1 MHPISRTFLLAAAT
15 ALLAQGASQAALIA
29 HYQAEDN
36 ALDATGVNH
45 GTLMAGADFAPGKIG
60 QAFNFDGVDDYV
72 SVPNHAS
79 LDVDAVTVAAW
90 VRPESLGEI
99 RTSIVWRGRS
109 VELTTN
115 NSFTFIWQG
124 AAVVWQVGTGGNKIT
139 SLGSNELPLNQF
151 THIAG
156 LYSGADYRLYV
167 NGVLTAH
174 VQNSDG
180 PVGEVHPDIPMFI
193 GASGILGAPHRYFD
207 GQVDDLRIYNHALT
221 PNEIAAL
228 VPEPTAL
235 ALAACALMT
244 HALRRRAI

>member
-1 MHPISRTFLLAAAT
+1 MHPIARTLLVAAAA
-15 ALLAQGASQAALIA
+15 ALLAPSTSPAALVA
-29 HYQAEDN
+29 HYQAEGN

-45 GTLMAGADFAPGKIG
+45 GTLMGGAGFAPGKIG
-60 QAFNFDGVDDYV
+60 QAFDFDGVDDYV
-72 SVPNHAS
+72 SVPNHVS

-124 AAVVWQVGTGGNKIT
+124 TNVIWQVGTGGNKIT
-139 SLGSNELPLNQF
+139 SLGSDELPLNQF

-156 LYSGADYRLYV
+156 VYSGADYRLYV

-180 PVGEVHPDIPMFI
+180 PVGGVHPSIPMFI
-193 GASGILGAPHRYFD
+193 GASGILGVPHRYFD

-228 VPEPTAL
+228 VPEPTAV
-235 ALAACALMT
+235 ALAACALMAQ
-244 HALRRRAI
+244 ALRRRAV